1 MDITEKAR
9 EKLVEDRQHQEH
21 LQETMLSRTQ
31 TEVEN
36 GEADQVVL
44 EQAREALAKHLQQ
57 EEHVQE
63 SMLERAEEEI
73 K

>member
-21 LQETMLSRTQ
+21 VQEVMLSRTQ
-31 TEVEN
+31 AEVMSEET
-36 GEADQVVL
+36 GEAVL
-44 EQAREALAKHLQQ
+44 EQARETLAAHLQQ
-57 EEHVQE
+57 EEHIQE
-63 SMLERAEEEI
+63 TMLERAEEEV